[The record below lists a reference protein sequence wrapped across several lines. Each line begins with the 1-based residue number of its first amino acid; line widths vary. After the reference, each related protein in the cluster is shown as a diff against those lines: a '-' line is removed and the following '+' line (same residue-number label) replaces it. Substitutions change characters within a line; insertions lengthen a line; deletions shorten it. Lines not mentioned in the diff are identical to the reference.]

1 MKQFLLT
8 AVMLLC
14 SVMGAKAEVDPNFY
28 IYICFGQSNMEGN
41 ADWEVQDEGVD
52 SHFQMLATCNFPER
66 KVKGDNTKKIP
77 ARQMGK
83 WYTAE
88 CPIVSPVGK
97 LGPSD
102 YFGRTMVEQLPDKKI
117 GVIAVAMGGSPIEM
131 FDKDLYWDKYQA
143 NYNEW
148 WAQIARNY
156 YGENPY
162 GRIIEMAK
170 EAQKVGVIKGI
181 LLHQGESNNGDEK
194 WPGMVKKIYKDML
207 HDLGLRPADVPIFVG
222 ETEYEN
228 MGGGCSWHNHV
239 VAKIPEVIPTGHVV
253 SADGIPGNGTDPW
266 HFSAAGYRTFGQ
278 RYAEKVLD
286 VMNHPEK
293 YVKYYTVD
301 ERITGG
307 TVDLANKNLA
317 IVNEAEGKAFYCE
330 FGETLSYGNYVRA
343 FDASN
348 ECYFFRLQ
356 KSSGGFR
363 LRLVAPDGTFYQ
375 LDGADAYLNTQV
387 VSGDCCFISSK
398 MNGQNGQDLAKGA
411 VWNMEYTE
419 GKGWAIKNVG
429 TGKYLKDA
437 NHPAKFDEPTYF
449 TFCTLK
455 ETDSDPTGITNVRS
469 QKLETN
475 SGVYTLDGRR
485 VNADNLRPGLYIMNG
500 RKVVIK

>member
-1 MKQFLLT
+1 MKHFLLT
-8 AVMLLC
+8 TMMLIC
-14 SVMGAKAEVDPNFY
+14 AVMGAKAEVDPNFY

-41 ADWEVQDEGVD
+41 AQWEAQDVGNVD
-52 SHFQMLATCNFPER
+52 PRFQMLATCNFN
-66 KVKGDNTKKIP
+66 NTTPK
-77 ARQMGK
+77 RTLGN

-102 YFGRTMVEQLPDKKI
+102 YFGRTMVANLPENCKV

-131 FDKDLYWDKYQA
+131 FDKDLYQQKYQD

-170 EAQKVGVIKGI
+170 KAQKVGVIKGI
-181 LLHQGESNNGDEK
+181 LLHQGESNNGDET

-207 HDLGLRPADVPIFVG
+207 HDLGLRASDVHIYVG

-253 SADGIPGNGTDPW
+253 SAEGIPGNGTDPW
-266 HFSAAGYRTFGQ
+266 HFSAAGYREFGR

-286 VMNHPEK
+286 VMNHPEQ

-301 ERITGG
+301 ERITGK
-307 TVDLANKNLA
+307 TSNLANKDLA

-330 FGETLSYGNYVRA
+330 MGDVLGYGNYVSA
-343 FDASN
+343 FDISN
-348 ECYFFRLQ
+348 ECYYFRLQ

-363 LRLVAPDGTFYQ
+363 LRLITPDGSNYQ
-375 LDGADAYLNTQV
+375 LNGADAYLNTQAV
-387 VSGDCCFISSK
+387 DGDCCFVGGL
-398 MNGQNGQDLAKGA
+398 NNQNGQDIEKGA
-411 VWNMEYTE
+411 VWKMDYVED
-419 GKGWAIKNVG
+419 KGWTIMNLG

-455 ETDSDPTGITNVRS
+455 QTDVAPTGIVEVRS
-469 QKLETN
+469 KKEEGR
-475 SGVYTLDGRR
+475 SGAYDLNGRK
-485 VNADNLRPGLYIMNG
+485 VNADNLRPGLYIVNG
-500 RKVVIK
+500 KKVVIK